1 MKTVPSIR
9 LPIIRDKDIANEILS
24 EITANKKVVIF
35 GVPGAFTP
43 TCSEK
48 HVPSF
53 IDLSD
58 QLKKKGVDD
67 IYCVSVNDAFV
78 MKSWLS
84 SFLKG
89 NVINGIADGN
99 ADFAKAMELT
109 IDYSRGF
116 MGLRCKRF
124 ALIAEQNNILK
135 LFVEEKGQYS
145 VSSAEY
151 ILSQL

>member
-89 NVINGIADGN
+89 NVINGITDSTSFIMISVA
-99 ADFAKAMELT
+99 
-109 IDYSRGF
+109 
-116 MGLRCKRF
+116 CK
-124 ALIAEQNNILK
+124 
-135 LFVEEKGQYS
+135 
-145 VSSAEY
+145 
-151 ILSQL
+151 